1 MNRVIYVICIFVCIF
16 ATCNVQAVD
25 IDIDGLLDEKEWQ
38 LVPSKTESY
47 QVLPQTLI
55 PQNTNFTYKLIT
67 TKTGLYVGLIAK
79 TYAALRV
86 RTQENDSVFSNDHF
100 QLMLDM
106 KNTAQQSYVFGINH
120 QGNYFDG
127 IYDVD
132 RQLDLDWDT
141 NWQFEVKINAD
152 DWVAEIFIPWRA
164 MSFAVHEQN
173 QFGVYVSRF
182 DENSNTTYAS
192 VPANPQMNSFFQQFT
207 KYTSTVVSETRLD
220 LFPYVSANRDILNN
234 SNSGS
239 IGAEVFWQP
248 NKQHRFSAT
257 VNPDFGQVESDELVV
272 NFSAV
277 ESFFSEK
284 RPFFNDNQSLF
295 DVSGP
300 ETLTLVHSPRIGGN
314 AFYDDEYQSELNSA
328 IKYTANMGNY
338 DLGVLSAFEDKTQ
351 RGDGRDFVALRGQY
365 TFGASKLGISINHV
379 NTPTIQRQ
387 ATIVSS
393 DLHLT
398 ISEDTSLNAGMI
410 TTQAEQQNIT
420 IEDFGWWLTGS
431 TDISSQHTHEF
442 SLFSY
447 GDNLQLNDI
456 GFVKRV
462 DRKQIEYEYQYQIPN
477 VESLFIRNITFAF
490 ETEFKTNYQHEKL
503 PHVMGAGVEL
513 QTNNEFEYD
522 LSLEIISS
530 GFDDLITRGNRS
542 LWLPPL
548 KNLELE
554 ITSPEY
560 FWGQYEFQVATGTQ
574 GWQGFFYE
582 IEAGIDQ
589 QFNENLLI
597 NLSVSQYNSDSWID
611 WDEGNTVSEFN
622 FTEQG
627 IELSI
632 DYQLDDNQ
640 ELRIKFEAV
649 IGKAKSIGRYIIQAD
664 GSVETS
670 PVSDDFSF
678 SENAFQLRYKYS
690 LSKLTAFY
698 LSYGFAGEYED
709 ELAKFGTR
717 NLYKK
722 SIQAKNA
729 HNVFAKVRLHF

>member
-1 MNRVIYVICIFVCIF
+1 MNPVINVMLVFVSIF
-16 ATCNVQAVD
+16 ATCIVHAVE
-25 IDIDGLLDEKEWQ
+25 IDIDGLLDEQEWQ

-55 PQNTNFTYKLIT
+55 QQNTNFSYKLIT
-67 TKTGLYVGLIAK
+67 TKTGIYVGLVAK
-79 TYAALRV
+79 THNALRV

-100 QLMLDM
+100 QLLLDM
-106 KNTAQQSYVFGINH
+106 KNTAQESYVFAINH

-127 IYDVD
+127 IYDAD
-132 RQLDLDWDT
+132 RELDLDWDT
-141 NWQFEVKINAD
+141 NWQYKVKINPD
-152 DWVAEIFIPWRA
+152 NWVAEIFVPWRA
-164 MSFAVHEQN
+164 MSFALQEQN

-182 DENSNTTYAS
+182 DEDSNTTYAS
-192 VPANPQMNSFFQQFT
+192 VPVNQQMNSFFQQFT
-207 KYTSTVVSETRLD
+207 KYTSTVVSETRFD
-220 LFPYVSANRDILNN
+220 LFPYLSANRDFLTN

-239 IGAEVFWQP
+239 IGAEVFWQL
-248 NKQHRFSAT
+248 NKQHRVSAT

-300 ETLTLVHSPRIGGN
+300 ETLTVVHSPRIGGN

-338 DLGVLSAFEDKTQ
+338 DVGVLSAFEDNTAA
-351 RGDGRDFVALRGQY
+351 GDGRDFIAMRGQY
-365 TFGASKLGISINHV
+365 TFGASKLGLSINHV
-379 NTPTIQRQ
+379 NTPTIERQ
-387 ATIVSS
+387 ATIVAS
-393 DLHLT
+393 DLHLA
-398 ISEDTSLNAGMI
+398 ISEDTSLNAGII
-410 TTQAEQQNIT
+410 TTNVEQQNNI
-420 IEDFGWWLTGS
+420 IEDIGWWLTGS
-431 TDISSQHTHEF
+431 TDISSQHTHQF

-477 VESLFIRNITFAF
+477 MESSLIRNMTFAF
-490 ETEFKTNYQHEKL
+490 ETEFKTNFQHEKL
-503 PHVMGAGVEL
+503 PHVLGAGVEL
-513 QTNNEFEYD
+513 QTNSEFEFD

-530 GFDDLITRGNRS
+530 GFDDLVTRGNHS
-542 LWLPPL
+542 LWLPSL
-548 KNLELE
+548 KNVEFE

-560 FWGQYEFQVATGTQ
+560 FWGQYEFQVTAGTE
-574 GWQGFFYE
+574 GRQGFFYE

-597 NLSVSQYNSDSWID
+597 NVSVSQYNSDSWID
-611 WDEGNTVSEFN
+611 WDDGNTVSEFN

-627 IELSI
+627 LELSI
-632 DYQLDDNQ
+632 DYQLDNKQ

-649 IGKAKSIGRYIIQAD
+649 IGKAKSIGRYLIQAD
-664 GSVETS
+664 GGVETS
-670 PVSDDFSF
+670 SLSDDFSF

-698 LSYGFAGEYED
+698 LSYGFGGEYED
-709 ELAKFGTR
+709 EVAKFGTR
-717 NLYKK
+717 NLYKR
-722 SIQAKNA
+722 SIHAKNA
-729 HNVFAKVRLHF
+729 HNLFAKIRLHF